1 MVLHNSHF
9 MEKRHDQFATLL
21 LGGLLIGTL
30 DITYAIFFWSLRGG
44 GRPSRIFQSIAA
56 GILGKA
62 SFDGGL
68 PTVFL
73 GAYIH
78 YFIATTIVVVY
89 WLASR
94 RLPVLIRHPEAFGML
109 YGLGVYAFM
118 NYVVIPL
125 SRANRPKFLLSWVVW
140 SVIVHA
146 LLIGVPAALF
156 ARRATKISGERACT
170 EPDGIR

>member
-1 MVLHNSHF
+1 MN
-9 MEKRHDQFATLL
+9 KRNNHFATLL
-21 LGGLLIGTL
+21 LGGFVVGTL
-30 DITYAIFFWSLRGG
+30 DITYAILFWMPRGAK
-44 GRPSRIFQSIAA
+44 PLRIFQSIAA
-56 GILGKA
+56 GLLGKA

-68 PTVFL
+68 ATAIL
-73 GAYIH
+73 GAFLH
-78 YFIATTIVVVY
+78 YFIATSIVVVY

-94 RLPVLIRHPEAFGML
+94 RLPILIRHPYTLGAI

-125 SRANRPKFLLSWVVW
+125 SRANRPKFLLSWVVC

-156 ARRATKISGERACT
+156 ARRATTTSGE
-170 EPDGIR
+170 